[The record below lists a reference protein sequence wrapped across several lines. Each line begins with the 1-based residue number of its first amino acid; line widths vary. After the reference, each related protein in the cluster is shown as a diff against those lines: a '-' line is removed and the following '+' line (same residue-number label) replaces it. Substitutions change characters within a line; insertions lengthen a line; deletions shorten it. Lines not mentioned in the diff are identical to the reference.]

1 MSNHKVLFVD
11 DSPTMRRI
19 IHNSLNKIGF
29 EDANISEAEHG
40 ADALAKIE
48 ADPPDLILTD
58 WNMPEMNGEELV
70 KTIRESDK
78 PYKSVPILMITTRGM
93 KDDVMTAVKLGVNG
107 YIVKPFT
114 PEVLKKKIM
123 ESIDIS

>member
-1 MSNHKVLFVD
+1 MLDKTVLFVD

-19 IHNSLNKIGF
+19 IKNSLSRIGI
-29 EDANISEAEHG
+29 ENTVAAENG
-40 ADALAKIE
+40 SDALERINGQ
-48 ADPPDLILTD
+48 DIGLILTD

-70 KTIRESDK
+70 KTLRSKEEFK
-78 PYKSVPILMITTRGM
+78 ATPILMITTRGM

-114 PEVLKKKIM
+114 PDVLKEKISEVL
-123 ESIDIS
+123 S